1 MRGEDCKYC
10 LAEWRK
16 VFLHGLPDNLY
27 ADIIVAVNKDVAHS
41 RNLLPGNF
49 CSPPETDWFGEETL
63 IRLPI
68 RLRLELVVPDAQVEL
83 IVEAVLRHARTGQ
96 PDDGKIFILP
106 YADAIRI
113 RTEERGEAAL

>member
-1 MRGEDCKYC
+1 

-49 CSPPETDWFGEETL
+49 CSPTETDWFGEETL

-68 RLRLELVVPDAQVEL
+68 RLRLELVVPDAQVEP
-83 IVEAVLRHARTGQ
+83 IIEAVLRHARTGQ
-96 PDDGKIFILP
+96 HDDGKIFILP

>member
-1 MRGEDCKYC
+1 MKKVDCIIRPHTLEAVKTALNELGVTGMSVCEVRGC
-10 LAEWRK
+10 
-16 VFLHGLPDNLY
+16 G
-27 ADIIVAVNKDVAHS
+27 S
-41 RNLLPGNF
+41 
-49 CSPPETDWFGEETL
+49 SPPETDWFGEETL

-68 RLRLELVVPDAQVEL
+68 RLRLEMVVPDEQVEP
-83 IVEAVLRHARTGQ
+83 IIEAVLRHARTGQ